1 MPGGAGRFLFMFTP
15 SDETFALVLAG
26 RQAVLGRR
34 VCRMVM
40 MRIAAGGIE
49 SGKHDALT
57 AISRKPCSVFAA
69 IVTQRRSLLR
79 V

>member
-1 MPGGAGRFLFMFTP
+1 MM
-15 SDETFALVLAG
+15 
-26 RQAVLGRR
+26 
-34 VCRMVM
+34 M

-57 AISRKPCSVFAA
+57 AISRKPCSVSAA